1 MVLMVCSE
9 EPTESEHTLLSAFL
23 VLVVVMA
30 HFLLKRGIRTGTFG
44 QAVIRPRML
53 GQAVEAS
60 EEADFSD
67 PWDAFALA
75 EEADA
80 GENLWAGS
88 RSEWS

>member
-1 MVLMVCSE
+1 MFCHSV
-9 EPTESEHTLLSAFL
+9 FL
-23 VLVVVMA
+23 VFVVVMA

-44 QAVIRPRML
+44 QSVIRPRIL
-53 GQAVEAS
+53 GQALETN

-80 GENLWAGS
+80 G
-88 RSEWS
+88 

>member
-1 MVLMVCSE
+1 MVCSE
-9 EPTESEHTLLSAFL
+9 ELTESGHTLPSVLL
-23 VLVVVMA
+23 VLFIVMA
-30 HFLLKRGIRTGTFG
+30 YLSHECRIRTGTFG
-44 QAVIRPRML
+44 QAVIRTRTL
-53 GQAVEAS
+53 GQAVEFS
-60 EEADFSD
+60 EEADFSN